1 MQIKVLEE
9 NKTKVGSL
17 KNQAII
23 VSREQLNTV
32 VKPETENEINRAFS
46 YLTEN
51 KLETCGDNYLATF
64 QFEFKKGS
72 KTVSET
78 VALYTDFENFSVYIS
93 NNKEELNAK
102 LQQFITAKTTPSSLF
117 MSVIGSLTESDYLK
131 LEKIEQELVDLQ
143 ERIAIEKDLDA
154 INNEINSYRKE
165 MVSQKQRY
173 DQFLNVV
180 EFFEMHSHT
189 IDSDEEQEK
198 FKVLDRRIPKL
209 RNEVLY
215 LRDMLSQLTDYCQT
229 QFDMRQNHLM
239 KIFTIITAIF
249 MPLQLIAGWYGMNLA
264 MPEFG
269 FKYAYPIVAGISVAI
284 VVGLIAFFYKKKWFK

>member
-9 NKTKVGSL
+9 NKTKFNNL
-17 KNQAII
+17 KNQTII
-23 VSREQLNTV
+23 VSPNQLNTV
-32 VKPETENEINRAFS
+32 VKPETENEIKRALS

-64 QFEFKKGS
+64 EFEFKKGS

-78 VALYTDFENFSVYIS
+78 VALYTDFDSFSVYIS
-93 NNKEELNAK
+93 NNKDELNAK
-102 LQQFITAKTTPSSLF
+102 LQQFITQKTTPSSLF
-117 MSVIGSLTESDYLK
+117 MSVIGGLTENDYLK

-143 ERIAIEKDLDA
+143 ERISAEKDLDA
-154 INNEINSYRKE
+154 VNNEINLYRKE

-173 DQFLNVV
+173 DQFLNIV
-180 EFFEMHSHT
+180 EFFDMHSHT

-249 MPLQLIAGWYGMNLA
+249 MPLQLIAGWYGMNLV

-269 FKYAYPIVAGISVAI
+269 FKYAYPVVTGISVAI
-284 VVGLIAFFYKKKWFK
+284 VVGLITFFYKKKWFK